1 MASAQ
6 VFLCLIAVV
15 LAAAATAVPAHHQH
29 SQCLLNPPDQ
39 LSLRAGESGE
49 VVADLPG
56 GFRAYVTGTAESGR
70 AVVLASDAFG
80 WCIDP

>member
-29 SQCLLNPPDQ
+29 SQCHLNLPDH

-49 VVADLPG
+49 VVADLLG
-56 GFRAYVTGTAESGR
+56 GFRAYVTGAAESGR
-70 AVVLASDAFG
+70 AVVLASDALC